1 MEDSGHLGE
10 MVKGWQFKNLF
21 SKHQHIK
28 WLRRKRPFRSQSVCV
43 LSCSWQ
49 FSELIHLLLQ
59 HLPGTS
65 LLHSRVT
72 HLQNIYTEPFTPKWF
87 WKIIFVPALKWY
99 CNILLE
105 TLSEEG
111 IKGSKG
117 RKGLWFF
124 SFSPASIRLHS
135 SKPER
140 TFYESFLLGVKC
152 QYPLTLQETLKA
164 NPSSS
169 LVVTLDGP
177 TTEANS
183 PGNTCWTGILFPSS
197 TQYFLQAGR
206 CYFKIMQ

>member
-1 MEDSGHLGE
+1 MY
-10 MVKGWQFKNLF
+10 F
-21 SKHQHIK
+21 S
-28 WLRRKRPFRSQSVCV
+28 L
-43 LSCSWQ
+43 CSWQ
-49 FSELIHLLLQ
+49 FLELIHLLLQ
-59 HLPGTS
+59 HLPGAS
-65 LLHSRVT
+65 LLRSRVT
-72 HLQNIYTEPFTPKWF
+72 YRQNIYTEPFTPEWF
-87 WKIIFVPALKWY
+87 RKIIFVPALKWY

-124 SFSPASIRLHS
+124 SFSPASIKLHS
-135 SKPER
+135 SKPEW
-140 TFYESFLLGVKC
+140 TFYESFLRYVKC
-152 QYPLTLQETLKA
+152 QYPLNLQETLKA

-206 CYFKIMQ
+206 CYFKIKQ